1 MLAVLCPRLGG
12 FFILSLCLL
21 LGGISLLLC
30 FLSGQRRFLLG
41 GLLRVVLRGAGV
53 AHAGV
58 GGTTLVA
65 EDRLLSPLPGLLL
78 RLGCLF
84 LVLRLS
90 AACSL
95 LLVGGRSTI
104 GCFLLL
110 WLGGCLLR
118 CCLLVLLFLLLRGG
132 LGLFRLFLLHGLG
145 GGGDALV
152 LGLAGF
158 LLCDCRGGFHCSG
171 VAFAGCLLGQ
181 GL

>member
-12 FFILSLCLL
+12 FFTLLLCLL

-30 FLSGQRRFLLG
+30 FLSGQRRSLLG
-41 GLLRVVLRGAGV
+41 GLLRVVFRGAGV

-58 GGTTLVA
+58 VGTTLVA

-78 RLGCLF
+78 RLGRLF

-90 AACSL
+90 VACSL

-118 CCLLVLLFLLLRGG
+118 CCLLVLSFWLLRGS
-132 LGLFRLFLLHGLG
+132 LCLFRLSLLHGLG

>member
-1 MLAVLCPRLGG
+1 M
-12 FFILSLCLL
+12 F
-21 LGGISLLLC
+21 
-30 FLSGQRRFLLG
+30 
-41 GLLRVVLRGAGV
+41 RGAGV

-78 RLGCLF
+78 RPGCL
-84 LVLRLS
+84 LLILRLS

-118 CCLLVLLFLLLRGG
+118 CCLLVLSFWLLRGG
-132 LGLFRLFLLHGLG
+132 LGLFRLSLLHGLG